1 MLELSVVVP
10 TFNRLDR
17 LKQVIKALEAQTY
30 PRELFEVVVVSD
42 GSTDGTNE
50 FLQTIE
56 TPLNLRPVFQDNQG
70 VAVVRNRG
78 IAEAIAPL
86 VLFVDDDIVPDP
98 CLLEEHVQ
106 IHRERDNVVV
116 IGPMLT
122 PSDFAMLPWVRWEQ
136 AQLMKQYDAMTSG
149 KWDPTARQFY
159 TGNAS
164 LKLEDVRAAG
174 GFDPSFRRAED
185 VELAYRLKDLGLRF
199 VYHPGAVGYHYAE
212 RSFSSWLTTPYAYG
226 RNDVIFSRDRGQS
239 WLLPQLFREF
249 RYRNFIVILISLIC
263 LDRPV
268 LTEWTVNGLKKLA
281 EMVDTASLEKISQL
295 AYSGIFNLKYYQGMS
310 DELGG
315 RRQFWKG
322 VFNAG

>member
-17 LKQVIKALEAQTY
+17 LRQVIRALEAQTY
-30 PRELFEVVVVSD
+30 PHDLFEVIVISD
-42 GSTDGTNE
+42 GSTDGTDE
-50 FLQTIE
+50 FLQEIE
-56 TPLNLRPVFQDNQG
+56 TPLNLRPVFQENQG

-78 IAEAIAPL
+78 IAEATASI
-86 VLFVDDDIVPDP
+86 VLFLDDDVVPDP
-98 CLLEEHVQ
+98 CLLEEHMR
-106 IHRERDNVVV
+106 IHQERDNVVV

-122 PSDFAMLPWVRWEQ
+122 PSDFVMWPWVKWEQ
-136 AQLMKQYDAMTSG
+136 AQLTKQYDAMTSG

-164 LKLEDVRAAG
+164 LRLTDVRAAG

-185 VELAYRLKDLGLRF
+185 VELAYRLSDMGLCF
-199 VYHPGAVGYHYAE
+199 FYHPDAIGYHYAE
-212 RSFSSWLTTPYAYG
+212 RSFSSWITTPYVYG
-226 RNDVIFSRDRGQS
+226 RNDVIFSRDKNQS

-249 RYRNFIVILISLIC
+249 RYRNIIVILISLFC
-263 LDRPV
+263 LDRPT
-268 LTEWTVNGLKKLA
+268 LTEWTIKGLKKFA
-281 EMVDTASLEKISQL
+281 EMVDDASLERVSQL
-295 AYSGIFNLKYYQGMS
+295 IYSGIFNLRYYQGVS

-315 RRQFWKG
+315 RRLFWKG

>member
-1 MLELSVVVP
+1 MLELSVIVP

-30 PRELFEVVVVSD
+30 PHELFEVVVVSD

-50 FLQTIE
+50 FLRVIE
-56 TPLNLRPVFQDNQG
+56 TSLNLRPVFQENQG

-78 IAEAIAPL
+78 VAEANAPI
-86 VLFVDDDIVPDP
+86 VLFIDDDVVPDT
-98 CLLEEHVQ
+98 CLLEEHMR
-106 IHRERDNVVV
+106 IHREQDNVVV

-122 PSDFAMLPWVRWEQ
+122 PSDFVMWPWVKWEQ
-136 AQLMKQYDAMTSG
+136 AQLTKQYDAMASG

-164 LKLEDVRAAG
+164 LKLKDVRQAG

-185 VELAYRLKDLGLRF
+185 VELAYRLNDLGLRF
-199 VYHPGAVGYHYAE
+199 FYHPGAIGYHYAE
-212 RSFSSWLTTPYAYG
+212 RSFSSWMTTPYAYG
-226 RNDVIFSRDRGQS
+226 RNDVIFSRDKDQD

-249 RYRNFIVILISLIC
+249 RYRNFIVILISLVC
-263 LDRPV
+263 LDRPA
-268 LTEWTVNGLKKLA
+268 LTEWTVKGLKKMA
-281 EMVDTASLEKISQL
+281 EIVDAASLEKISQL
-295 AYSGIFNLKYYQGMS
+295 VYSGIFNLKYYQGVS

-315 RRQFWKG
+315 RRHFWKG
-322 VFNAG
+322 VFNAR